1 MESSTAGFEKTTK
14 CQNEGTY
21 DDFIVQKAN
30 SMVGLDEESDFFI
43 PKLVSFLLMV
53 DNRINLLCTDSIYVV
68 MFKYMSHMLKSKFI
82 YVIFI

>member
-30 SMVGLDEESDFFI
+30 SMVRLDEESDFFI
-43 PKLVSFLLMV
+43 PALCHSQASFIRVLTG

-68 MFKYMSHMLKSKFI
+68 MFR
-82 YVIFI
+82 